1 MGQGGRKRSV
11 KKRRLKEAVLGTK
24 VIPVSGQSKEKR
36 PNLYLIG
43 FMGVGKSAVGRQL
56 AHNLRM
62 RFLDSDWSIEQEAG
76 KPISRIFAEDGEARF
91 REMERALIEHGHPE
105 EGTIVSCGGG
115 LPVQPGMI
123 DLLQRKG
130 VLVSLF
136 ARPETIVRRTRGN
149 PKRPLLNVDDP
160 EARVRALF
168 KERLPVYMQASL
180 SVSTDGRSIK
190 EVVDSIARMYRQE
203 CKVK

>member
-1 MGQGGRKRSV
+1 
-11 KKRRLKEAVLGTK
+11 
-24 VIPVSGQSKEKR
+24 VIPVSGQSKDKR

-76 KPISRIFAEDGEARF
+76 KPISRIFAEEGEARF
-91 REMERALIEHGHPE
+91 REMERAFIEHGHPG

-123 DLLQRKG
+123 DLLERKG